1 MWGWSKLL
9 QWLSLGLP
17 SRPSGLVLAR
27 LAPPS
32 SFHLMDQLLFNCSE
46 NGSELEAGILWA
58 LVLKMPLQSSPELSA
73 VSRGSL
79 YVALSFSWVEPPG
92 DPVPGDRFADILHS
106 AVWVLDCWSSLFSPL
121 SGSGAGFAGFVPGI
135 TSIEKG
141 LRRYVHIL
149 LYKVFCECCFH
160 LNLSHTALCG
170 CLMSHWLG
178 IWEPITRGESLADV
192 RANKT
197 KGLESGAGCRQY
209 CPGRALSRSLG
220 DGSRRST
227 GRG

>member
-58 LVLKMPLQSSPELSA
+58 LVLKVPLQSSPELSA

-79 YVALSFSWVEPPG
+79 YVALRALVGWSRLVTLSRVTG
-92 DPVPGDRFADILHS
+92 LLTSSTAQSGSS
-106 AVWVLDCWSSLFSPL
+106 AAGALFSHL
-121 SGSGAGFAGFVPGI
+121 CQDQALV
-135 TSIEKG
+135 
-141 LRRYVHIL
+141 L
-149 LYKVFCECCFH
+149 L
-160 LNLSHTALCG
+160 ALCQ
-170 CLMSHWLG
+170 
-178 IWEPITRGESLADV
+178 ESPA
-192 RANKT
+192 
-197 KGLESGAGCRQY
+197 
-209 CPGRALSRSLG
+209 
-220 DGSRRST
+220 
-227 GRG
+227 